1 MSNRSIASPEQLF
14 AEEQR
19 LPANC
24 FTVKRYGQVTEGI
37 ELSFEQ
43 GPHQSNPWAPHVN
56 VGGWRVQHDTFNGC
70 GYKVQQGGTGLIR
83 RAQLRTCLNKS
94 NGKGFSTLVRPEVE
108 KPGFSLVKVDLRL
121 PGVKGSVVEVKG
133 RTLNLYSGSAGGRIV
148 ECNEYEALI
157 ELKEGEKLTL
167 FFPDGAVRRF
177 IREARPVERQLTVE
191 AQLQARIVQA
201 WAVLE
206 EQLQLPVEQ
215 CGKAMAW
222 TLQGMVDLINLT
234 AVMDRKGEG
243 QELRLM
249 LLREFFLELDSPVFG
264 LCERRLVAALY
275 QIDPALVDVA
285 VGKVPARALP
295 EGISDLDKARRDQ
308 ERVKREARR
317 AANRAARE
325 AEAPQKT
332 AKVGGGKNHQ
342 TSNPDKAAKRARKHG
357 RAA

>member
-1 MSNRSIASPEQLF
+1 MSNRSVSPEQLF
-14 AEEQR
+14 TEEQR

-24 FTVKRYGQVTEGI
+24 FTLKRYGPVAEGI

-56 VGGWRVQHDTFNGC
+56 VGGWRVQHDTYNGC
-70 GYKVQQGGTGLIR
+70 GYQILSGGRGLIR
-83 RAQLRTCLNKS
+83 RTALRTCLNKS
-94 NGKGFSTLVRPEVE
+94 NGKDFSTLVRPDVE

-148 ECNEYEALI
+148 ECNDYEALI

-167 FFPDGAVRRF
+167 FYSDGAVRRF
-177 IREARPVERQLTVE
+177 IREAKPVERQLTVE
-191 AQLQARIVQA
+191 AQLQARIDQA
-201 WAVLE
+201 FAILE
-206 EQLQLPVEQ
+206 EQAQLPVEQ

-249 LLREFFLELDSPVFG
+249 LLREFFLELDQAVFG

-285 VGKVPARALP
+285 TGKAPPRTLP
-295 EGISDLDKARRDQ
+295 EGVADLDATRRAQ
-308 ERVKREARR
+308 ERAKRDARR
-317 AANRAARE
+317 AASRAARE
-325 AEAPQKT
+325 AQAPKKT

-357 RAA
+357 HAA